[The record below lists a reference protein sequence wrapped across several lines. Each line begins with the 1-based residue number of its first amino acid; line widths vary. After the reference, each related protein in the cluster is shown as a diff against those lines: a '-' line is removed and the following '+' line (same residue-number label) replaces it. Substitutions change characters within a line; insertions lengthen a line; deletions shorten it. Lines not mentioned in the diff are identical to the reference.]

1 MKIVSLF
8 DGMACGMLAMLGA
21 NVNVDEYYAY
31 EIDKYAVQTA
41 THNFPNIIECGDVFK
56 ADFTQYKDVDFIVG
70 GSPCVPAGSKI
81 KTDKGYK
88 NIEDVAIGDLVLTHK
103 NRYRPVSR
111 LYQRESNHIYHIKFN
126 GNNTLDIT
134 GNHPV
139 YVYRNNAFDFVR
151 VDELTTNDYVCV
163 NIDQHEEEVD
173 YSDDILWLL
182 GRTIADGYY
191 CESKHNIVIAVG
203 KNKIEEFE
211 KHLSKIHFYCTHKDR
226 PSVEYVIKN
235 DHLTELYSYFCNKK
249 ALEKFIPDAILRLPT
264 KQLRVVFDGYISG
277 DGFKR
282 KDKVNTIMWSSSS
295 YNLTLSLAAVT
306 AKLFGKYPTISV
318 RDGEYKKLPSG
329 YCHTAVNYN
338 SQISITNREN
348 PDVKIIEDKLL
359 MRIKAILKEDT
370 DIKVYNLETAE
381 DHTYTVNNCIVH
393 NCTYWSIAQKN
404 NRETEASGL
413 GWELFSQYVRALN
426 EIKPR
431 FFIYENNKSMSKA
444 IRESITE
451 TFGFD
456 AICINSAL
464 VSAQNRQRLYWV
476 GKRND
481 DGTYSKVDVQQ
492 PEDRGILLRD
502 ILDGAVDMGNQPI
515 GETRDGKSYCL
526 TAGYSNG
533 SGENIGNYA
542 AHTLEKGCKSM
553 VVEPVNTTS
562 EGKAQCVRATCYK
575 DGIRNMVG
583 NDVDRRTCVAEAVNT
598 TPDEKSQTIKAQYQ
612 QTSVANICKYTST
625 YGATGVAEEV
635 ADSPKQVGAMP
646 RPNGELST
654 SQAFRVYD
662 TNAKSV
668 TINAGG
674 GGAGGK
680 TGLYAMPI
688 EFENGI
694 PTKAISSSDGKTYTV
709 YSVTNGI
716 IVIKGKEYPI
726 KLQDGY
732 YIIRKLSVNECKRLQ
747 TVPEWYEFPVSNAQA
762 YKMLGNG
769 WSVEVIIHLIKSC
782 FGEVSN
788 EKY

>member
-21 NVNVDEYYAY
+21 GVEVDEYYAY

-70 GSPCVPAGSKI
+70 GSPC
-81 KTDKGYK
+81 
-88 NIEDVAIGDLVLTHK
+88 
-103 NRYRPVSR
+103 
-111 LYQRESNHIYHIKFN
+111 
-126 GNNTLDIT
+126 
-134 GNHPV
+134 
-139 YVYRNNAFDFVR
+139 
-151 VDELTTNDYVCV
+151 
-163 NIDQHEEEVD
+163 
-173 YSDDILWLL
+173 
-182 GRTIADGYY
+182 
-191 CESKHNIVIAVG
+191 
-203 KNKIEEFE
+203 
-211 KHLSKIHFYCTHKDR
+211 
-226 PSVEYVIKN
+226 
-235 DHLTELYSYFCNKK
+235 
-249 ALEKFIPDAILRLPT
+249 
-264 KQLRVVFDGYISG
+264 
-277 DGFKR
+277 
-282 KDKVNTIMWSSSS
+282 
-295 YNLTLSLAAVT
+295 
-306 AKLFGKYPTISV
+306 
-318 RDGEYKKLPSG
+318 
-329 YCHTAVNYN
+329 
-338 SQISITNREN
+338 
-348 PDVKIIEDKLL
+348 
-359 MRIKAILKEDT
+359 
-370 DIKVYNLETAE
+370 
-381 DHTYTVNNCIVH
+381 
-393 NCTYWSIAQKN
+393 TYWSIAQKN

-426 EIKPR
+426 EIKPQ

-451 TFGFD
+451 AFGFD

-476 GKRND
+476 GKRNE

-502 ILDGAVDMGNQPI
+502 ILDGGIDLTSRDKSFAYTTRCNSAIPEDTIKRNRHTMVAEPI
-515 GETRDGKSYCL
+515 CTSSEGKSPTLKAQY
-526 TAGYSNG
+526 YKNG
-533 SGENIGNYA
+533 MANFITNGGFPSSA
-542 AHTLEKGCKSM
+542 VA
-553 VVEPVNTTS
+553 EPVNITN

-583 NDVDRRTCVAEAVNT
+583 NDIDKRTCVAEAVNT

-654 SQAFRVYD
+654 SQGFRIYD
-662 TNAKSV
+662 VNAKTV
-668 TINAGG
+668 TLKGNA

-680 TGLYAMPI
+680 TGLYAMPVY
-688 EFENGI
+688 EFTELNIRNNAHIAINENAIRGVQDKNNASCAENFYEFTDRKANTLTTAHVPKVVDDFNKYSAYAEPCEWDDDGT

-709 YSVTNGI
+709 YSVLNGI

-726 KLQDGY
+726 KLKDGY

-769 WSVEVIIHLIKSC
+769 WTVEVIVHLIKSC
-782 FGEVSN
+782 LTT
-788 EKY
+788 